1 MSCRLPRT
9 RAPRLP
15 DRLRF
20 QQIDSPILDFEYGT
34 GSTSMR
40 VKICG
45 MTRAEDIQAA
55 ASAGADAIGLVFYP
69 PSPRAVRAEQAAE
82 LVAGLPPFVTSVGLF
97 VNPTAEQIDQVC
109 TGLDLDLLQF
119 HGEESA
125 EDCAL
130 LAAGMR
136 WIKALRMRPEMNVL
150 AEIQSYAAAG
160 ASGVLLDAY
169 QPGVPGGTGST
180 FDWSRVPRERPLP
193 LILAGGLTP
202 ENVGAAITA
211 VQPWAVDVSG
221 GVEAAPGMK
230 SADAIQQ
237 FVSAAHGSRSRNQS

>member
-1 MSCRLPRT
+1 
-9 RAPRLP
+9 
-15 DRLRF
+15 
-20 QQIDSPILDFEYGT
+20 
-34 GSTSMR
+34 MR

-55 ASAGADAIGLVFYP
+55 ARANADAIGLVFYP
-69 PSPRAVRAEQAAE
+69 PSPRAISAALATE
-82 LVAGLPPFVTSVGLF
+82 LVAATPPFVTTVGLF
-97 VNPTAEQIDQVC
+97 VNPEAEHIDQVC
-109 TGLDLDLLQF
+109 SELDLDLLQF
-119 HGEESA
+119 HGDESA

-150 AEIQSYAAAG
+150 AEMESYAAAG

-180 FDWSRVPRERPLP
+180 FDWSRVPSERPVP

-202 ENVGAAITA
+202 ENVVAAIEA

-221 GVEAAPGMK
+221 GVEAAPGK
-230 SADAIQQ
+230 KDAAAIER
-237 FVSAAHGSRSRNQS
+237 FVAATRSK